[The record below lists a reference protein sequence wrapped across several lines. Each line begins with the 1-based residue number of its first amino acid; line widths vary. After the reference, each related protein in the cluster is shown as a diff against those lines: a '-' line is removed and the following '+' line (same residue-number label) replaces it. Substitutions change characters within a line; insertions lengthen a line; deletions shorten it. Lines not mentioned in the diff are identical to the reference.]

1 MRESEMPKRSSF
13 RVSRRSVEAL
23 RVDRKDA
30 VFWDRDL
37 PGFGVRVHRS
47 GRKTYVVQTRGP
59 AGLKRVTI
67 GQHGELT
74 PEEARTEAR
83 EIIDRIKRGIDPTPD
98 EAPAPEL
105 TIADLAERC
114 VSAHVAVNCSAG
126 TMKNYRNAIDG
137 YIVPEL
143 GDLPLGAVDRAE
155 VSALH
160 YRLRDTPHQANRVI
174 RVLSKIFS
182 LAEAWGVV
190 PPGTNPCKAVRL
202 YKEGKRERFL
212 KEDEYRR
219 LGRVLD
225 EAQAEGSL
233 GPHGIAAIRLLLL
246 TGCRR
251 DEIVTLR
258 WDDVDRAAGELRLR
272 ETKTGA
278 RMIPLTPAVEE
289 VLAGIPRVPGNPWV
303 IAGAKAG
310 SHMANVDKVWRRL
323 RERAGLED
331 VRIHDLR
338 HSYAS
343 RALALGESLTMIGR
357 LLGHTKVG
365 TTARYAHLARDTER
379 ASAARVGGSIGS
391 DIMPED
397 VVAA

>member
-1 MRESEMPKRSSF
+1 MPKRSNF
-13 RVSRRSVEAL
+13 RISKRTVEAL
-23 RVDRKDA
+23 HVDRKDA

-37 PGFGVRVHRS
+37 PGFGVRVYRT
-47 GRKTYVVQTRGP
+47 GRKVYVVQTRGA

-67 GQHGELT
+67 GRHGEIT
-74 PEEARTEAR
+74 PEEARKNAR
-83 EIIDRIKRGIDPTPD
+83 GIIDCIKRGIDPKA

-105 TIADLAERC
+105 TTAELAERC
-114 VSAHVAVNCSAG
+114 VRAHVAVNCSAG

-143 GDLPLGAVDRAE
+143 GALPLSAVDRAE

-160 YRLRDTPHQANRVI
+160 YRLRRTPHQANRVI
-174 RVLSKIFS
+174 KVLSKMFS
-182 LAEAWGVV
+182 LAESWELVL
-190 PPGTNPCKAVRL
+190 PGTNPCKSVQL
-202 YKEGKRERFL
+202 YREGKRERFL
-212 KEDEYRR
+212 NEDEYRR

-225 EAQAEGSL
+225 EAETEGSM
-233 GPHGIAAIRLLLL
+233 GRHGIAAIRLLLL

-272 ETKTGA
+272 ETKSGA

-303 IAGAKAG
+303 IAGAKTG
-310 SHMANVDKVWRRL
+310 RHMANIDKVWQRL
-323 RERAGLED
+323 REQARLED

-343 RALALGESLTMIGR
+343 RALALGESITMIGR

-379 ASAARVGGSIGS
+379 ASAARVGGSIGT

-397 VVAA
+397 AVGA

>member
-1 MRESEMPKRSSF
+1 MPKRSNF
-13 RVSRRSVEAL
+13 RISKRTVEAL
-23 RVDRKDA
+23 HVDRKDA

-37 PGFGVRVHRS
+37 PGFGVRVHRT
-47 GRKTYVVQTRGP
+47 GRKVYLVQTRGA

-67 GQHGELT
+67 GRHGEIT
-74 PEEARTEAR
+74 PEEARKNAR
-83 EIIDRIKRGIDPTPD
+83 GIIDCIKRGIDPKA

-105 TIADLAERC
+105 TTAELAERC
-114 VSAHVAVNCSAG
+114 VRAHVAVNCSAG

-143 GDLPLGAVDRAE
+143 GALPLSAVDRAE

-160 YRLRDTPHQANRVI
+160 YRLRRTPHQANRVI
-174 RVLSKIFS
+174 KVLSKMFS
-182 LAEAWGVV
+182 LAESWELVL
-190 PPGTNPCKAVRL
+190 PGTNPCKSVQL
-202 YKEGKRERFL
+202 YREGKRERFL
-212 KEDEYRR
+212 NEDEYRR

-225 EAQAEGSL
+225 EAETEGSM
-233 GPHGIAAIRLLLL
+233 GRHGIAAIRLLLL

-272 ETKTGA
+272 ETKSGA

-303 IAGAKAG
+303 IAGAKTG
-310 SHMANVDKVWRRL
+310 RHMANIDKVWQRL
-323 RERAGLED
+323 REQARLED

-343 RALALGESLTMIGR
+343 RALALGESITMIGR

-379 ASAARVGGSIGS
+379 ASAARVGGSIGT

-397 VVAA
+397 AVGA

>member
-1 MRESEMPKRSSF
+1 MPKRSSF
-13 RVSRRSVEAL
+13 RVSKRSVDAL

-47 GRKTYVVQTRGP
+47 GHKTYVVQTRGP

-67 GQHGELT
+67 GQHGEVT
-74 PEEARTEAR
+74 PEEARKDAR
-83 EIIDRIKRGIDPTPD
+83 KIIDRIKRGIDPALD
-98 EAPAPEL
+98 EAPAPAL

-114 VSAHVAVNCSAG
+114 ISAHVAVNCSAG

-143 GDLPLGAVDRAE
+143 GALTLDAVDRAE

-160 YRLRDTPHQANRVI
+160 YRLRATPHQANRVI
-174 RVLSKIFS
+174 KVLSKIFS

-190 PPGTNPCKAVRL
+190 PTGTNPCKAVRL

-233 GPHGIAAIRLLLL
+233 GSRGIAAIRLLLL

-343 RALALGESLTMIGR
+343 RALAMGESLTMIGR

-397 VVAA
+397 VVEA

>member
-1 MRESEMPKRSSF
+1 MPKRSSF
-13 RVSRRSVEAL
+13 KVSKRSVDAL
-23 RVDRKDA
+23 RADHRDA

-37 PGFGVRVHRS
+37 PGFGVRVHRT
-47 GRKTYVVQTRGP
+47 GRKSYVVQTRGP

-67 GQHGELT
+67 GRHGEVT
-74 PEEARTEAR
+74 PEEARKYAR
-83 EIIDRIKRGIDPTPD
+83 EIIDRIKRGMVPTPD

-105 TIADLAERC
+105 TVADLAERC
-114 VSAHVAVNCSAG
+114 MRAHVAVNCSAG

-143 GDLPLGAVDRAE
+143 GALPLSAVDRAE

-160 YRLRDTPHQANRVI
+160 YRLRSTPHQANRVI
-174 RVLSKIFS
+174 KVLSKMLS

-202 YKEGKRERFL
+202 YREGKRERFL
-212 KEDEYRR
+212 REDEYRR

-272 ETKTGA
+272 ETKSGA

-289 VLAGIPRVPGNPWV
+289 VLAEIPRVPGNPWV

-310 SHMANVDKVWRRL
+310 SHMANIDKVWRRL
-323 RERAGLED
+323 REQAGLED

-343 RALALGESLTMIGR
+343 RALALGESITMIGR

-379 ASAARVGGSIGS
+379 ASAARVGGSIGI

-397 VVAA
+397 AVGA

>member
-1 MRESEMPKRSSF
+1 MPKRSNF
-13 RVSRRSVEAL
+13 RISKRTVEAL
-23 RVDRKDA
+23 HVDRKDA

-37 PGFGVRVHRS
+37 PGFGVRVHRT
-47 GRKTYVVQTRGP
+47 GRKVYLVQTRGA

-67 GQHGELT
+67 GRHGEIT
-74 PEEARTEAR
+74 PEEARKNAR
-83 EIIDRIKRGIDPTPD
+83 GIIDCIKRGIDPKA

-105 TIADLAERC
+105 TTAELAERC
-114 VSAHVAVNCSAG
+114 VRAHVAVNCSAG

-143 GDLPLGAVDRAE
+143 GALPLSAVDRAE

-160 YRLRDTPHQANRVI
+160 YRLRRTPHQANRVI
-174 RVLSKIFS
+174 KVLSKMFS
-182 LAEAWGVV
+182 LAESWELVL
-190 PPGTNPCKAVRL
+190 PGTNPCKSVQL
-202 YKEGKRERFL
+202 YREGKRERFL
-212 KEDEYRR
+212 NEDEYRR

-225 EAQAEGSL
+225 EAEAEGSM
-233 GPHGIAAIRLLLL
+233 GRHGIAAIRLLLL

-258 WDDVDRAAGELRLR
+258 WDDVDRAAGGLRLR
-272 ETKTGA
+272 ETKSGA

-303 IAGAKAG
+303 IAGAKTG
-310 SHMANVDKVWRRL
+310 RHMANIDKVWQRL
-323 RERAGLED
+323 REQARLED

-343 RALALGESLTMIGR
+343 RALALGESITMIGR

-379 ASAARVGGSIGS
+379 ASAARVGGSIGT

-397 VVAA
+397 AVGA

>member
-1 MRESEMPKRSSF
+1 MPKRSNF
-13 RVSRRSVEAL
+13 RISKRTVEAL
-23 RVDRKDA
+23 HVDRKDA

-37 PGFGVRVHRS
+37 PGFGVRVHRT
-47 GRKTYVVQTRGP
+47 GRKVYVVQTRGA

-67 GQHGELT
+67 GRHGEIT
-74 PEEARTEAR
+74 PEEARKNAR
-83 EIIDRIKRGIDPTPD
+83 EIIDCIKRGIDPKA
-98 EAPAPEL
+98 EAPPPEL
-105 TIADLAERC
+105 TTAELAERC
-114 VSAHVAVNCSAG
+114 LRAHVAVNCSAG

-143 GDLPLGAVDRAE
+143 GALPLSAVDRAE

-160 YRLRDTPHQANRVI
+160 YRLRRTPHQANRVI
-174 RVLSKIFS
+174 KVLSKMFS
-182 LAEAWGVV
+182 LAEAWELV
-190 PPGTNPCKAVRL
+190 PPGTNPCKSVQL
-202 YKEGKRERFL
+202 YREGKRERFL
-212 KEDEYRR
+212 NEDEYRR

-225 EAQAEGSL
+225 EAEAEGSM
-233 GPHGIAAIRLLLL
+233 GRHGIAAIRLLLL

-272 ETKTGA
+272 ETKSGA

-303 IAGAKAG
+303 IAGAKTG
-310 SHMANVDKVWRRL
+310 RHMANIDKVWQRL
-323 RERAGLED
+323 REQARLED

-343 RALALGESLTMIGR
+343 RALALGESITMIGR

-379 ASAARVGGSIGS
+379 ASAARVGGSIGI

-397 VVAA
+397 AVGA